1 MTTPLTIRPTRAGSR
16 IAGVGSFLPRRIVT
30 NEEMCTM
37 IDSSDEWI
45 QQRTG
50 IVERHWASD
59 DEPLS
64 HMIAEASRRAI
75 EHAGIDTD
83 EIDAVI
89 VASVTH
95 LKATPA
101 LAPRLAHE
109 LGLKDPAAYDIS
121 AACAGFCYALAQA
134 DALIRTG
141 GANAVL
147 IVGVERLSDLTDKS
161 DRSTA
166 FLFADGAGAA
176 VIVASETPASAR
188 WSGAPTATRRDV
200 ITQTADFR
208 DAVPTGQ
215 MPTLYMDGNP
225 VFRWAYDVHRRRRRG
240 HPEADRPRARAARR
254 LHPAPG
260 EHPHH
265 RRHAPRSQASRARRR
280 RPRHRTA
287 GNTSAASVPMAID
300 ELLTSGEA
308 KPARPPSI
316 IGFGAGLVYAGQVII
331 LPVTPRI
338 PTQHPT
344 KEH

>member
-1 MTTPLTIRPTRAGSR
+1 VTAPLTIRPIRAGSR

-37 IDSSDEWI
+37 IDSTDEWI

-50 IVERHWASD
+50 IVERRWASE

-64 HMIAEASRRAI
+64 YMVAEASRRAI
-75 EHAGIDTD
+75 EHSGVSTD

-101 LAPRLAHE
+101 LAPILAHE

-141 GANAVL
+141 AANAVL
-147 IVGVERLSDLTDKS
+147 IVGAERLSDLTDKS

-176 VIVASETPASAR
+176 VVVASDVPGIGPVVWGSDGSQA
-188 WSGAPTATRRDV
+188 DV

-215 MPTLYMDGNP
+215 MPTLYMDGKP
-225 VFRWAYDVHRRRRRG
+225 VFRWATTFIADAAKDILKETGLEPEQLDVFIPHQANNRITDSMLR
-240 HPEADRPRARAARR
+240 HLKLPEHVVVARSIK
-254 LHPAPG
+254 HI
-260 EHPHH
+260 
-265 RRHAPRSQASRARRR
+265 
-280 RPRHRTA
+280 
-287 GNTSAASVPMAID
+287 GNTSAASVPIAMD

-308 KPARPPSI
+308 TSGQTALI
-316 IGFGAGLVYAGQVII
+316 IGFGAGLVYAGQVVV
-331 LPVTPRI
+331 LP
-338 PTQHPT
+338 
-344 KEH
+344 